1 MTIRTGLFYTLLALM
16 PLPFIV
22 LAEEPPPWP
31 SQAPRILFNV
41 NNGDQISRA
50 QIGES
55 TFYMDFWQSPSM
67 TVLFNRWVAGEKGHR
82 VGGKSVHGEE
92 MIHVLKGRLVFV
104 FNNLEESFIV
114 DEGQIMMIPNISHWG
129 TCMTDECLLVAAFT
143 PTRDDFGPEGTPM
156 TEETNAWLKTGA
168 ENKESP

>member
-1 MTIRTGLFYTLLALM
+1 MLIKPAVLLAI
-16 PLPFIV
+16 FTIFCTANSC
-22 LAEEPPPWP
+22 LAEDGPPWP
-31 SQAPRILFNV
+31 AQPPRILFNV
-41 NNGDQISRA
+41 NNGDQISKA

-104 FNNLEESFIV
+104 FNDLEDSFIV
-114 DEGQIMMIPNISHWG
+114 DEGQIMMLPNISHWG
-129 TCMTDECLLVAAFT
+129 TCMTDVCLLVAAFT
-143 PTRDDFGPEGTPM
+143 PTRDDFGTEGTPM
-156 TEETNAWLKTGA
+156 TEETNAWLMTGS
-168 ENKESP
+168 ENDK